1 MAVNH
6 FDNRVAATYD
16 EDKEMF
22 DPQVVEPTVDFL
34 ADLAGEGKALEFGIG
49 TGRIAL
55 PLARK
60 GLRVYGIDLSQPMI
74 DRLTAKAGAADIQVS
89 LGDFSTTQVGDSFS
103 LVYLLF
109 NTIMN
114 LTTQVEQIACFRNA
128 AAHLGP
134 GGAFVIEV
142 MIPRLQ
148 KLPYGE
154 KLVAY
159 DLSDRHWGV
168 DEYDV
173 AAQGLV
179 SHHLRSVNGGIER
192 SSIPFRYVWPSELD
206 LMAELAG
213 MTRRERW
220 GNWTREPFTNLSES
234 HVSVWTKPTSH
245 SE

>member
-1 MAVNH
+1 MAANH

-22 DPQVVEPTVDFL
+22 DPQAVEPAVNFL
-34 ADLAGEGKALEFGIG
+34 ADLAGAGKALEFGIG

-60 GLRVYGIDLSQPMI
+60 GVRVHGIDLSQPMI
-74 DRLTAKAGAADIQVS
+74 DRLAAKAGAADIQVS

-128 AAHLGP
+128 VSHLGP

-213 MTRRERW
+213 MIRRERW

-234 HVSVWTKPTSH
+234 HVSVWIKPTRN